1 MAIVLDILFVIAGF
15 VLLIKGADFFVD
27 GASSLAKKAGIPE
40 IVVGLTIVA
49 FGTSAPEAA
58 VSISSAFKGA
68 NGLAIGN
75 VVGSNILN
83 VLVILGLT
91 GAITT
96 LHVKKNTIRADIP
109 FMIFSGA
116 LLLVFGL
123 VLPKNEAGYTP
134 FGRWVGAL
142 FVALIIGYVAYLVVR
157 SKKSPEEDGDTQV
170 KDLPIW
176 KIILFIIG
184 GAAAIVGGS
193 QLAVNGATG
202 IAEAMHVSDRII
214 GLTVVAL
221 GTSLPELV
229 TSVTAARKGSAD
241 IAIGNIVGSNIFN
254 VFFVLGLSVLVSP
267 SKSPVVYSPDFLF
280 DSIVALSA
288 EVLLLLCILR
298 KKELRRPAGI
308 LMLVCYVVYLAYV
321 IAKPMLFA

>member
-58 VSISSAFKGA
+58 VSISSAVKGA

-75 VVGSNILN
+75 VVGSNIMN
-83 VLVILGLT
+83 ILVILGLT

-109 FMIFSGA
+109 FMILSGA

-123 VLPKNEAGYTP
+123 VLPKNEAGDTP

-142 FVALIIGYVAYLVVR
+142 FVALIIGYVAYLVIR
-157 SKKSPEEDGDTQV
+157 SKKSPEDDGDTEV

-241 IAIGNIVGSNIFN
+241 IAMGNIVGSNIFN
-254 VFFVLGLSVLVSP
+254 VFFVLGLSILVSP